1 MTRAASTRTAQQT
14 FEFRRPGK
22 SSTRGGR
29 RKGAGR
35 KKTTGRSNVAHVRR
49 ERVKKHEPQLV
60 TLRLEADAR
69 DIRRWR
75 YWGAIVGAISKSARN
90 LFQVGAWSIQDGHL
104 HLVTEANTWTDLS
117 NGVRA
122 LEIRLARAINKVM
135 KRKGRVFADRYHAR
149 ALATPTE
156 VRNALV
162 YVLQNVR
169 KHLRARGI
177 APRRDWLD
185 RFSSAPWFDGWKE
198 EMKPAQARAQ
208 EEIARRAPIELLDC
222 GRETRTWLL
231 RTGWRRRGLIAS
243 TDVPAE

>member
-1 MTRAASTRTAQQT
+1 MTRTALPRATQQT

-29 RKGAGR
+29 RVGAGR
-35 KKTTGRSNVAHVRR
+35 KKNPGRSNVAHGRR
-49 ERVKKHEPQLV
+49 ERVKKDEPQHV

-75 YWGAIVGAISKSARN
+75 YWGAIVGAIAKSARRV
-90 LFQVGAWSIQDGHL
+90 FQVGAWSIQDGHL
-104 HLVTEANTWTDLS
+104 HLVTEASGWKELS

-122 LEIRLARAINKVM
+122 LEIRLARAINNVM

-149 ALATPTE
+149 ALSTPTE

-162 YVLQNVR
+162 YVLQNAR

-185 RFSSAPWFDGWKE
+185 KFSSAPWFDGWKDV
-198 EMKPAQARAQ
+198 MKPAQTRARN
-208 EEIARRAPIELLDC
+208 EIAVAMSAVPANLDS
-222 GRETRTWLL
+222 RPRTWLL
-231 RTGWRRRGLIAS
+231 RSGWRRRGLIGPA
-243 TDVPAE
+243 DVPAA

>member
-1 MTRAASTRTAQQT
+1 MTRAAPTRAVQQT

-29 RKGAGR
+29 RAGAGR
-35 KKTTGRSNVAHVRR
+35 KKKPGRSNVAHGRR
-49 ERVKKHEPQLV
+49 ERVKKDEPQHV
-60 TLRLEADAR
+60 TLRLEAHAS

-75 YWGAIVGAISKSARN
+75 YWGAIVSAIAKSARKV
-90 LFQVGAWSIQDGHL
+90 FQVGAWSIQDGHL
-104 HLVTEANTWTDLS
+104 HLVTEASGWKDLS

-149 ALATPTE
+149 ALTTPTE

-162 YVLQNVR
+162 YVLQNAR

-185 RFSSAPWFDGWKE
+185 KFSSAPWFDGWKD
-198 EMKPAQARAQ
+198 EMKPVQARARA
-208 EEIARRAPIELLDC
+208 EIARRASIGLSDLVGTP
-222 GRETRTWLL
+222 RTWLL
-231 RTGWRRRGLIAS
+231 RSGWRRRGLIAG
-243 TDVPAE
+243 TDVPAD